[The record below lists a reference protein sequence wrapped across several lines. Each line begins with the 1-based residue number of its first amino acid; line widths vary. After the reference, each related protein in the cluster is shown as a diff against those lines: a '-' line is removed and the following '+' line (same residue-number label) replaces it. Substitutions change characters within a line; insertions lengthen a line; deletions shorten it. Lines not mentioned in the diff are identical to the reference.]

1 MGYDYEIVYKKRVE
15 DRVADA
21 LSCYATIHAI
31 SMPVH
36 EWVEEIVKEVANN
49 PYTVHIMDEK
59 MDGSS
64 AYPNFTLHN
73 GQLLYKG

>member
-1 MGYDYEIVYKKRVE
+1 MTMKLCIKRGLKIE
-15 DRVADA
+15 WPM
-21 LSCYATIHAI
+21 LSRYATIHAM

-36 EWVEEIVKEVANN
+36 QWVEEIVKEVANN